1 MTFETP
7 VVFTIFNRP
16 ELTRKS
22 FEAIRNQ
29 RPKKLFIIA
38 DGPRSTHIE
47 DKKLCDEVRKI
58 VENIDWPCE
67 VFRNYSEHN
76 LGLKRRTIS
85 GLDWVFAQTDKII
98 FLEDDNLPHPDF
110 FTFCENLLNRY
121 LNDQRVSFISGSNF
135 QNGILRGNASY
146 YFSKYPHNWGWATWK
161 RTWDYYDGNLNFWP
175 NWRQSENFKKKF
187 PIRLER
193 KMWEKIFDQ
202 SYSGKVN
209 SWGYPLF
216 ACMIKNDLLT
226 ATPNF
231 NLISN
236 IGFGEFSTHTHDPK
250 DPLSNQE
257 LKPINNLVH
266 PKYIEANFDADYYD
280 FKNNFVEKDSI
291 FPRNL
296 LFLPGLIK
304 GYFLRKFSRL
314 IK

>member
-22 FEAIRNQ
+22 FKAIRNQ

-135 QNGILRGNASY
+135 QNGILRGNTSY

-161 RTWDYYDGNLNFWP
+161 RTWKNYDGNIIFWP
-175 NWRQSENFKKKF
+175 SWRESEDFKKTF
-187 PIRLER
+187 PNKLER
-193 KMWEKIFDQ
+193 KTWKKIFDQ
-202 SYSGKVN
+202 SYSGKID

-216 ACMIKNDLLT
+216 ACMMKSGLLT

-236 IGFGEFSTHTHDPK
+236 LGFGETSTHTK
-250 DPLSNQE
+250 DLKNPLSN
-257 LKPINNLVH
+257 LSLNSIKNLTH
-266 PKYIEANFDADYYD
+266 PQIIQADFEADNYD
-280 FKNNFVEKDSI
+280 FQNNFIEKNSI

-296 LFLPGLIK
+296 LFLPGRLK
-304 GYFLRKFSRL
+304 GFFLKKL
-314 IK
+314 NKLNK